1 MSRKKGDH
9 LKRNEVKA
17 GIIESVISQNGA
29 VSEPKLREILEKKY
43 GIIDQGNIKKH
54 LKDLKGSSCIV
65 KMPAK
70 PGFANNWDLKRIEN
84 LKNIRL
90 NFPEIPLNKYEK
102 SINIIIFNKFNFA
115 LGSMRAKKA
124 FVQLSLSASYF
135 DNCLD
140 TDIEKLC
147 ARAPKLYKS
156 NEFVIMEKQIEG
168 LTYEAYTEC
177 TKRIQKIPDIWP
189 VAEDESI
196 KDSVNFD
203 KHQNS
208 PQRFQDSVI
217 SEEKFKRM
225 LKEIKFSLEEKGH
238 RERTQRIIKE
248 LSMKISHE
256 ILSKR
261 LKEIPKESL
270 QKQEVS
276 DKTSD
281 EIFEK
286 LMEEFPVDLPDKI
299 YAIIVNQYQYT
310 SIILD
315 QIFDHFYQ
323 RDVID
328 GSDNY
333 EEQKF
338 MSKINEITSFSML
351 KIERWEDKVKKLD
364 RLYEDYYE
372 KCRKKMGII
381 K

>member
-17 GIIESVISQNGA
+17 GIIESIISKNGA

-43 GIIDQGNIKKH
+43 GIIDQGNTKKH
-54 LKDLKGSSCIV
+54 LKDLKDSSCIV
-65 KMPAK
+65 KIPAK
-70 PGFANNWDLKRIEN
+70 PGFANNWDIKKIEN

-115 LGSMRAKKA
+115 IGSMRAKKA
-124 FVQLSLSASYF
+124 FVQLSLSDSYF

-140 TDIEKLC
+140 TDIETLC
-147 ARAPKLYKS
+147 DRAPQLYQS
-156 NEFVIMEKQIEG
+156 DEYFSMERRIEG
-168 LTYEAYTEC
+168 LTHEVYPEC
-177 TKRIQKIPDIWP
+177 MKRIQKIPDIWS
-189 VAEDESI
+189 VADDDSI

-203 KHQNS
+203 VYQNS
-208 PQRFQDSVI
+208 PQHFQNSAI

-225 LKEIKFSLEEKGH
+225 LKEIKFPLEEKDH
-238 RERTQRIIKE
+238 YERNQRIIKE

-270 QKQEVS
+270 QNQEVS
-276 DKTSD
+276 NKMSN

-299 YAIIVNQYQYT
+299 YTIIVNQYQYT
-310 SIILD
+310 SIVLD

-328 GSDNY
+328 GSDSH
-333 EEQKF
+333 EEREF
-338 MSKINEITSFSML
+338 VSKISEITSINME
-351 KIERWEDKVKKLD
+351 KIELWTNKVKKLD
-364 RLYEDYYE
+364 HLYDDYYE
-372 KCRKKMGII
+372 KCRKKMGIA
-381 K
+381 